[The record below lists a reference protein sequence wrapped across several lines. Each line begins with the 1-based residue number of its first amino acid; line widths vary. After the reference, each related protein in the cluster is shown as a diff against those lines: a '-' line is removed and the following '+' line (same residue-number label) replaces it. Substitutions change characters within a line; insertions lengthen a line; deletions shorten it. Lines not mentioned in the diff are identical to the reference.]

1 MEMLAHPVTLLFLTV
16 TVYGLANLVRARTGS
31 ILCNPVM
38 ISTCL
43 IILYLKIFNIDYPT
57 YYEASRILAFFL
69 HPAVV
74 WLAVPI
80 YDNWA
85 KIKRP

>member
-43 IILYLKIFNIDYPT
+43 IILYLGTRFSKNLHMWFHSQYIARPSSSGLYP
-57 YYEASRILAFFL
+57 AFF
-69 HPAVV
+69 
-74 WLAVPI
+74 I
-80 YDNWA
+80 DSTNQ
-85 KIKRP
+85 

>member
-43 IILYLKIFNIDYPT
+43 IILYLPFVFNRYGFKVT
-57 YYEASRILAFFL
+57 SSLRTT
-69 HPAVV
+69 
-74 WLAVPI
+74 
-80 YDNWA
+80 
-85 KIKRP
+85 KRPA

>member
-43 IILYLKIFNIDYPT
+43 IILYLNIFNID
-57 YYEASRILAFFL
+57 
-69 HPAVV
+69 
-74 WLAVPI
+74 
-80 YDNWA
+80 
-85 KIKRP
+85 